1 MKYIKAK
8 YPNGRTYTF
17 RTDDDVKPGDV
28 VSTSY
33 GAKLIVS
40 DEPADM
46 EWIATYG
53 AGKISEVKKVEVK

>member
-8 YPNGRTYTF
+8 YPNGRAYTF

-40 DEPADM
+40 AEPSAM
-46 EWIATYG
+46 NWIAT
-53 AGKISEVKKVEVK
+53 